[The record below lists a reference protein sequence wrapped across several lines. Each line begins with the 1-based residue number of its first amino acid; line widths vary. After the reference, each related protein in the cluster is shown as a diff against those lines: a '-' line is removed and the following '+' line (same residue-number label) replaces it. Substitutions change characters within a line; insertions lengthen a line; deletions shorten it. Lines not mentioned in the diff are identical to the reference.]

1 MYLHN
6 YQHLKNKE
14 TYLLIFLFLF
24 SLLVRIPAILIFGD
38 MYLENEWYILVNH
51 LYNYGKFS
59 LINFGDFFMPNLF
72 MPPLYAFYLYCFKF
86 FNFSTELY
94 IQAVLISQIILS
106 SFSVVI
112 FYNLNKFFFSNKISI
127 LGTLIFSLFPL
138 HIYACTQVSSVILQV
153 FLITVFLYFFLK
165 ILKKNNLFNICFLSL
180 SSGLLI
186 LLRGE
191 FIALFVLSILYL
203 VLFLKLNIKSIL
215 IIILLTLFVVS
226 PYLVRNILVFDTI
239 TITKSIGR
247 NLWKGNNAQ
256 TDVEG
261 KSYLQRELAEKN
273 YNYISNLDL
282 NQKDLNL
289 VERLNQIPADKY
301 YDINVDKVFYN
312 EGIKNIKNEPIKYL
326 RLYVKKMLSFI
337 FIDLNS
343 LYPNYYHPLH
353 YLPVLFISITSII
366 GIILSKKNSYQINF
380 LILFF
385 IVNIAIVSVF
395 FILPRYKL
403 AILPLQIIFSNI
415 FFEYIKKNF
424 FKT

>member
-1 MYLHN
+1 MYLNN

-14 TYLLIFLFLF
+14 TYLLFFLFLF
-24 SLLVRIPAILIFGD
+24 SFLIRIPVIFIFGD
-38 MYLENEWYILVNH
+38 TRLDNEWGIIVNN
-51 LYNYGKFS
+51 LTDYGKFS
-59 LINFGDFFMPNLF
+59 LVNFGDFFVPSLF
-72 MPPLYAFYLYCFKF
+72 MPPLYAFYLYFFKIF
-86 FNFSTELY
+86 HFNNEIY
-94 IQAVLISQIILS
+94 IQVVLFSQIILS

-112 FYNLNKFFFSNKISI
+112 FYNINKLFFSNKICI

-138 HIYACTQVSSVILQV
+138 HIYACAQISSIILQT
-153 FLITVFLYFFLK
+153 FLTITFFYFFLK
-165 ILKKNNLFNICFLSL
+165 IVKKNNFFNICFLSL
-180 SSGLLI
+180 TSGLLI

-191 FIALFVLSILYL
+191 FIALFLLSILYL
-203 VLFLKLNIKSIL
+203 ALFIKINLKSIL
-215 IIILLTLFVVS
+215 IIILLTFVVIS
-226 PYLVRNILVFDTI
+226 PYLIRNIIVLDAI
-239 TITKSIGR
+239 TITKTIGF
-247 NLWKGNNAQ
+247 NLWKGNNLR

-261 KSYLQRELAEKN
+261 K
-273 YNYISNLDL
+273 NYISDSIFDLENLDL
-282 NQKDLNL
+282 R
-289 VERLNQIPADKY
+289 EQINKVLEDKY
-301 YDINVDKVFYN
+301 YEINLDKVFLS
-312 EGIKNIKNEPIKYL
+312 EGIKNINNDPIKYFG
-326 RLYVKKMLSFI
+326 LYLKKILSFL

-343 LYPNYYHPLH
+343 SNPYYYHPLH

-403 AILPLQIIFSNI
+403 AIIPLQIIFSNI

>member
-1 MYLHN
+1 MYLNN

-14 TYLLIFLFLF
+14 TYLLFFLFLF
-24 SLLVRIPAILIFGD
+24 SFLIRIPVIFIFGD
-38 MYLENEWYILVNH
+38 MRLDNEWGIIVNN
-51 LYNYGKFS
+51 LTDYGKFS
-59 LINFGDFFMPNLF
+59 LVNFGDFFVPSLF
-72 MPPLYAFYLYCFKF
+72 MPPLYAFYLYFFKIF
-86 FNFSTELY
+86 HFNNEIY
-94 IQAVLISQIILS
+94 IQVVLFSQIILS

-112 FYNLNKFFFSNKISI
+112 FYNINKLFFSNKICI

-138 HIYACTQVSSVILQV
+138 HIYACAQISSIILQS
-153 FLITVFLYFFLK
+153 FLTITFFYFFLK
-165 ILKKNNLFNICFLSL
+165 IVKKNNFYNICFLSL
-180 SSGLLI
+180 TSGLLI

-191 FIALFVLSILYL
+191 FIALFLLSILYL
-203 VLFLKLNIKSIL
+203 ALFIKINLKSIL
-215 IIILLTLFVVS
+215 IIILLTFVVVA
-226 PYLVRNILVFDTI
+226 PYLMRNIIVFDTI
-239 TITKSIGR
+239 TITKSIGY
-247 NLWKGNNAQ
+247 NLWKGNNPQ

-261 KSYLQRELAEKN
+261 K
-273 YNYISNLDL
+273 NYIYDSIFDQEDLDL
-282 NQKDLNL
+282 R
-289 VERLNQIPADKY
+289 EQINKVPEDKY
-301 YDINVDKVFYN
+301 YEINLDKVFLS
-312 EGIKNIKNEPIKYL
+312 EGIKNINNDPIKYFG
-326 RLYVKKMLSFI
+326 LYLKKILSFL

-343 LYPNYYHPLH
+343 SNPYYYHPLH

-403 AILPLQIIFSNI
+403 AIIPLQIIFSNI

>member
-1 MYLHN
+1 MYLNN

-14 TYLLIFLFLF
+14 TYLLFFLFLF
-24 SLLVRIPAILIFGD
+24 SFLIRIPVIFIFGD
-38 MYLENEWYILVNH
+38 TRLDNEWGIIVNN
-51 LYNYGKFS
+51 LTDYGKFS
-59 LINFGDFFMPNLF
+59 LVNFGDFFVPSLF
-72 MPPLYAFYLYCFKF
+72 MPPLYAFYLYFFKIF
-86 FNFSTELY
+86 HFNNEIY
-94 IQAVLISQIILS
+94 IQVVLFSQIILS

-112 FYNLNKFFFSNKISI
+112 FYNINKLFFSNKICI

-138 HIYACTQVSSVILQV
+138 HIYACAQISSIILQT
-153 FLITVFLYFFLK
+153 FLTITFFYFFLK
-165 ILKKNNLFNICFLSL
+165 IVKKNNFFNVCFLSL
-180 SSGLLI
+180 ASGLLI

-191 FIALFVLSILYL
+191 FIALFLLSILYL
-203 VLFLKLNIKSIL
+203 ALFIKINLKSIL
-215 IIILLTLFVVS
+215 IIILLTFVVVA
-226 PYLVRNILVFDTI
+226 PYLMRNIIVFDTI
-239 TITKSIGR
+239 TITKSIGF
-247 NLWKGNNAQ
+247 NLWKGNNPQ

-261 KSYLQRELAEKN
+261 K
-273 YNYISNLDL
+273 NYIYDSIFDQEDLDL
-282 NQKDLNL
+282 R
-289 VERLNQIPADKY
+289 EQINKVPEDKY
-301 YDINVDKVFYN
+301 YEINLDKVFLR
-312 EGIKNIKNEPIKYL
+312 EGIKNINNDPIKYFG
-326 RLYVKKMLSFI
+326 LYLKKILSFL

-343 LYPNYYHPLH
+343 SNPYYYHPLH

-403 AILPLQIIFSNI
+403 AIIPLQIIFSNI

>member
-1 MYLHN
+1 MYLNN

-14 TYLLIFLFLF
+14 TYLLFFLFLF
-24 SLLVRIPAILIFGD
+24 SFLIRIPVIFIFGD
-38 MYLENEWYILVNH
+38 TRLDNEWGIIVNN
-51 LYNYGKFS
+51 LTDYGKLS
-59 LINFGDFFMPNLF
+59 LVNFGDFFVPNLF
-72 MPPLYAFYLYCFKF
+72 MPPLYVFYLYFFKV
-86 FNFSTELY
+86 FNFGNELY
-94 IQAVLISQIILS
+94 IQVVLFSQIILS

-112 FYNLNKFFFSNKISI
+112 FYNINKLFFSNKICI

-138 HIYACTQVSSVILQV
+138 HIYACAQISSIILQS
-153 FLITVFLYFFLK
+153 FLMITFFYFFLK
-165 ILKKNNLFNICFLSL
+165 TMKKNNFYNICFLSL
-180 SSGLLI
+180 ASGLLI

-191 FIALFVLSILYL
+191 FIALFLLSILYL
-203 VLFLKLNIKSIL
+203 ALFIKINLKSIL
-215 IIILLTLFVVS
+215 IIILLTFVVIS
-226 PYLVRNILVFDTI
+226 PYLMRNIIVLDTI
-239 TITKSIGR
+239 TITKSIGF
-247 NLWKGNNAQ
+247 NLWKGNNPQ

-261 KSYLQRELAEKN
+261 K
-273 YNYISNLDL
+273 NYIYDSIFDL
-282 NQKDLNL
+282 NNLNL
-289 VERLNQIPADKY
+289 REQINKVPKDKY
-301 YDINVDKVFYN
+301 YEINVDKVFLS
-312 EGIKNIKNEPIKYL
+312 EGIKNIKNDPIKYFG
-326 RLYVKKMLSFI
+326 LYLKKILSFL

-343 LYPNYYHPLH
+343 SNPYYYHPLH

-403 AILPLQIIFSNI
+403 AIIPLQIIFSNI

>member
-1 MYLHN
+1 MYLNN

-14 TYLLIFLFLF
+14 TYLLFFLFLF
-24 SLLVRIPAILIFGD
+24 SFLIRIPVIFIFGD
-38 MYLENEWYILVNH
+38 TRLDNEWGIIVNN
-51 LYNYGKFS
+51 LTDYGKFS
-59 LINFGDFFMPNLF
+59 LVNFGDFFVPSLF
-72 MPPLYAFYLYCFKF
+72 MPPLYAFYLYFFKIF
-86 FNFSTELY
+86 HFSNEIY
-94 IQAVLISQIILS
+94 IQVVLFSQIILS

-112 FYNLNKFFFSNKISI
+112 FYNINKLFFSNKICI

-138 HIYACTQVSSVILQV
+138 HIYACAQISSIILQS
-153 FLITVFLYFFLK
+153 FLMITFFYFFLK
-165 ILKKNNLFNICFLSL
+165 TMKENNFYNICFLSL
-180 SSGLLI
+180 ASGLLI

-191 FIALFVLSILYL
+191 FIALFLLSILYL
-203 VLFLKLNIKSIL
+203 TLFIKINLKSIL
-215 IIILLTLFVVS
+215 IIILLTFVVIS
-226 PYLVRNILVFDTI
+226 PYLMRNIIVLDTI
-239 TITKSIGR
+239 TITKSIGF
-247 NLWKGNNAQ
+247 NLWKGNNPQ

-261 KSYLQRELAEKN
+261 K
-273 YNYISNLDL
+273 NYIYGSIFDQEDLDL
-282 NQKDLNL
+282 R
-289 VERLNQIPADKY
+289 EQINKVPEDKY
-301 YDINVDKVFYN
+301 YEINLDKVFLS
-312 EGIKNIKNEPIKYL
+312 EGIKNINNDPIKYFG
-326 RLYVKKMLSFI
+326 LYLKKILSFL

-343 LYPNYYHPLH
+343 SNPYYYHPLH

-403 AILPLQIIFSNI
+403 VIIPLQIIFSNI

>member
-1 MYLHN
+1 MFLNH

-14 TYLLIFLFLF
+14 IYLLFFLFLF
-24 SLLVRIPAILIFGD
+24 SFLIRIPGIYIFGD
-38 MYLENEWYILVNH
+38 TRLDNEWGIIVNN
-51 LYNYGKFS
+51 LTDYGKFS
-59 LINFGDFFMPNLF
+59 LVNFGDFFVPNLF
-72 MPPLYAFYLYCFKF
+72 MPPLYAFYLYFFKIF
-86 FNFSTELY
+86 HFNNEIY
-94 IQAVLISQIILS
+94 IQVVLFSQIILS

-112 FYNLNKFFFSNKISI
+112 FYNINKLFFSNKICI

-138 HIYACTQVSSVILQV
+138 HIYACAQISSIILQS
-153 FLITVFLYFFLK
+153 FLMITFFYFFLK
-165 ILKKNNLFNICFLSL
+165 TMKKNNFYNIFFLSL
-180 SSGLLI
+180 ASGLLI

-191 FIALFVLSILYL
+191 FIAFFLLSILYL
-203 VLFLKLNIKSIL
+203 ALFIKINLKSIL
-215 IIILLTLFVVS
+215 IIILLTFVVIS
-226 PYLVRNILVFDTI
+226 PYLMRNIIVLDTI
-239 TITKSIGR
+239 TITKSIGF
-247 NLWKGNNAQ
+247 NLWKGNNPQ

-261 KSYLQRELAEKN
+261 K
-273 YNYISNLDL
+273 NYIYDSIFDREDLDL
-282 NQKDLNL
+282 R
-289 VERLNQIPADKY
+289 EQINKVPEDKY
-301 YDINVDKVFYN
+301 YEINLDKVFLS
-312 EGIKNIKNEPIKYL
+312 EGIKNINNDPIKYFG
-326 RLYVKKMLSFI
+326 LYLKKILSFL

-343 LYPNYYHPLH
+343 SNPYYYHPLH

-403 AILPLQIIFSNI
+403 AIIPLQIIFSNI

>member
-1 MYLHN
+1 MYLNN

-14 TYLLIFLFLF
+14 TYLLFFLFLF
-24 SLLVRIPAILIFGD
+24 SFLIRIPVIFIFGD
-38 MYLENEWYILVNH
+38 TRLDNEWGIIVNN
-51 LYNYGKFS
+51 LTDYGKFS
-59 LINFGDFFMPNLF
+59 LVNFGDFFVPSLF
-72 MPPLYAFYLYCFKF
+72 MPPLYAFYLYFFKIF
-86 FNFSTELY
+86 HFNNEIY
-94 IQAVLISQIILS
+94 IQVVLFSQIILS

-112 FYNLNKFFFSNKISI
+112 FYNINKLFFSNKICI

-138 HIYACTQVSSVILQV
+138 HIYACAQISSIILQS
-153 FLITVFLYFFLK
+153 FLMITFFYFFLK
-165 ILKKNNLFNICFLSL
+165 TMKKNNFYNICFLSL
-180 SSGLLI
+180 ASGLLI

-191 FIALFVLSILYL
+191 FIALFLLSILYL
-203 VLFLKLNIKSIL
+203 ALFIKINLKSIL
-215 IIILLTLFVVS
+215 IIILLTFVVIS
-226 PYLVRNILVFDTI
+226 PYLMRNIIVLDTI
-239 TITKSIGR
+239 TITKSIGF
-247 NLWKGNNAQ
+247 NLWKGNNQQ

-261 KSYLQRELAEKN
+261 K
-273 YNYISNLDL
+273 NYIYGSIFDQEDLDL
-282 NQKDLNL
+282 R
-289 VERLNQIPADKY
+289 EQINKVPEDKY
-301 YDINVDKVFYN
+301 YEINLDKVFLSQ
-312 EGIKNIKNEPIKYL
+312 GIKNINNDPIKYFG
-326 RLYVKKMLSFI
+326 LYLKKILSFL

-343 LYPNYYHPLH
+343 SNPYYYHPLH

-403 AILPLQIIFSNI
+403 AIIPLQIIFSNI

>member
-6 YQHLKNKE
+6 YQHSKYKE

-24 SLLVRIPAILIFGD
+24 SFLIRIPVIFIFGD
-38 MYLENEWYILVNH
+38 TRLDNEWGIIVNN
-51 LYNYGKFS
+51 LTDYGKFS
-59 LINFGDFFMPNLF
+59 LVNFGDFFVPSLF
-72 MPPLYAFYLYCFKF
+72 MPPLYAFYLYFFKIF
-86 FNFSTELY
+86 HFNNEIY
-94 IQAVLISQIILS
+94 IQVVLFSQIILS

-112 FYNLNKFFFSNKISI
+112 FYNINKLFFSNKICI

-138 HIYACTQVSSVILQV
+138 HIYACAQISSIILQS
-153 FLITVFLYFFLK
+153 FLMITFFYFFLK
-165 ILKKNNLFNICFLSL
+165 TMKKNNLYNICFLSL
-180 SSGLLI
+180 ASGLLI

-191 FIALFVLSILYL
+191 FIALFLLSILYL
-203 VLFLKLNIKSIL
+203 ALFIKINLKSIL
-215 IIILLTLFVVS
+215 IIILLTFVVIS
-226 PYLVRNILVFDTI
+226 PYLMRNIIVLDTI
-239 TITKSIGR
+239 TITKSIGF
-247 NLWKGNNAQ
+247 NLWKGNNQQ

-261 KSYLQRELAEKN
+261 K
-273 YNYISNLDL
+273 NYIYGSIFDQEDLDL
-282 NQKDLNL
+282 R
-289 VERLNQIPADKY
+289 EQINKVPEDKY
-301 YDINVDKVFYN
+301 YEINLDKVFLS
-312 EGIKNIKNEPIKYL
+312 EGIKNINNDPIKYFV
-326 RLYVKKMLSFI
+326 LYLKKILSFL

-343 LYPNYYHPLH
+343 SNPYYYHPLH

-385 IVNIAIVSVF
+385 IVNVAIVSVF

-403 AILPLQIIFSNI
+403 AIIPLQIIFSNI

>member
-14 TYLLIFLFLF
+14 TYLLFFLFLF
-24 SLLVRIPAILIFGD
+24 SFLIRIPVIFIFGD
-38 MYLENEWYILVNH
+38 TRLDNEWGIIVNN
-51 LYNYGKFS
+51 LTDYGKFS
-59 LINFGDFFMPNLF
+59 LVNFGDFFVPSLF
-72 MPPLYAFYLYCFKF
+72 MPPLYAFYLYFFKIF
-86 FNFSTELY
+86 HFNNEIY
-94 IQAVLISQIILS
+94 IQVVLFSQIILS

-112 FYNLNKFFFSNKISI
+112 FYNINKLFFSNKICI

-138 HIYACTQVSSVILQV
+138 HIYACAQISSIILQS
-153 FLITVFLYFFLK
+153 FLMITFFYFFLK
-165 ILKKNNLFNICFLSL
+165 TMKKNNFYNICFLSL
-180 SSGLLI
+180 ASGLLI

-191 FIALFVLSILYL
+191 FIALFLLSILYL
-203 VLFLKLNIKSIL
+203 ALFIKVNLKSIL
-215 IIILLTLFVVS
+215 IIILLTFVVIS
-226 PYLVRNILVFDTI
+226 PYLMRNIIVLDTI
-239 TITKSIGR
+239 TITKSIGF
-247 NLWKGNNAQ
+247 NLWKGNNPQ

-261 KSYLQRELAEKN
+261 K
-273 YNYISNLDL
+273 NYIYGSIFDREDLDL
-282 NQKDLNL
+282 R
-289 VERLNQIPADKY
+289 EQINKVPEDKY
-301 YDINVDKVFYN
+301 YEINLDKVFLS
-312 EGIKNIKNEPIKYL
+312 EGIKNINNDPIKYFG
-326 RLYVKKMLSFI
+326 LYLKKILSFL

-343 LYPNYYHPLH
+343 SNPYYYHPLH

-403 AILPLQIIFSNI
+403 AIIPLQIIFSNI

>member
-24 SLLVRIPAILIFGD
+24 SFLIRIPGIFIFGD
-38 MYLENEWYILVNH
+38 TRLDNEWGIIVNN
-51 LYNYGKFS
+51 LTDYGKLS
-59 LINFGDFFMPNLF
+59 LRNFDDFFVPSLL
-72 MPPLYAFYLYCFKF
+72 MPPLYVFYLYFFKV
-86 FNFSTELY
+86 FNFGNELY
-94 IQAVLISQIILS
+94 IQVVLFSQIILS

-112 FYNLNKFFFSNKISI
+112 FYNINKLFFSNKICI

-138 HIYACTQVSSVILQV
+138 HIYACAQISSIILQT
-153 FLITVFLYFFLK
+153 FLIITFFYFFFK
-165 ILKKNNLFNICFLSL
+165 IVKKNNFFNICFLSL
-180 SSGLLI
+180 TSGLLI

-191 FIALFVLSILYL
+191 FIALFLLSIVYL
-203 VLFLKLNIKSIL
+203 ALFIKINLKSIL
-215 IIILLTLFVVS
+215 IIILLTFVVIS
-226 PYLVRNILVFDTI
+226 PYLMRNIIVLDTI
-239 TITKSIGR
+239 TITKSIGF
-247 NLWKGNNAQ
+247 NLWKGNNPQ

-261 KSYLQRELAEKN
+261 K
-273 YNYISNLDL
+273 NYIYDSIFDQGDLDL
-282 NQKDLNL
+282 R
-289 VERLNQIPADKY
+289 EQINKVPEDKY
-301 YDINVDKVFYN
+301 YEINLDKVFLS
-312 EGIKNIKNEPIKYL
+312 EGIKNINNDPIKYFG
-326 RLYVKKMLSFI
+326 LYLKKILSFL

-343 LYPNYYHPLH
+343 SNPYYYHPLH

-403 AILPLQIIFSNI
+403 AIIPLQIIFSNI

>member
-1 MYLHN
+1 MYLNN

-14 TYLLIFLFLF
+14 TYLLIFIFLF
-24 SLLVRIPAILIFGD
+24 SFLIRIPVIFIFGD
-38 MYLENEWYILVNH
+38 TRLDNEWGIIVNN
-51 LYNYGKFS
+51 LTDYGKFS
-59 LINFGDFFMPNLF
+59 LVNFGDFFVPSLF
-72 MPPLYAFYLYCFKF
+72 MPPLYAFYLYFFKIF
-86 FNFSTELY
+86 HFNNEIY
-94 IQAVLISQIILS
+94 IQVVLFSQIILS

-112 FYNLNKFFFSNKISI
+112 FYNINKLFFSNKICI

-138 HIYACTQVSSVILQV
+138 HIYACAQISSIILQS
-153 FLITVFLYFFLK
+153 FLMITFFYFFLK
-165 ILKKNNLFNICFLSL
+165 TMKKNNFYNICFLSL
-180 SSGLLI
+180 ASGLLI

-191 FIALFVLSILYL
+191 FIALFLLSILYL
-203 VLFLKLNIKSIL
+203 ALFIKINLKSIL
-215 IIILLTLFVVS
+215 IIILLTFVVIS
-226 PYLVRNILVFDTI
+226 PYLMRNIIVLDTI
-239 TITKSIGR
+239 TITKSIGF
-247 NLWKGNNAQ
+247 NLWKGNNQQ

-261 KSYLQRELAEKN
+261 K
-273 YNYISNLDL
+273 NYIYDSIFDQEDLDL
-282 NQKDLNL
+282 R
-289 VERLNQIPADKY
+289 EQINKVPEDKY
-301 YDINVDKVFYN
+301 YEINLDKVFLS
-312 EGIKNIKNEPIKYL
+312 EGIKNINNDPIKYFG
-326 RLYVKKMLSFI
+326 LYLKKILSFL

-343 LYPNYYHPLH
+343 SNPYYYHPLH

-403 AILPLQIIFSNI
+403 AIIPLQIIFSNI

>member
-1 MYLHN
+1 MYLTN

-14 TYLLIFLFLF
+14 TYLLFFLFLF
-24 SLLVRIPAILIFGD
+24 SFLIRIPVIFIFGD
-38 MYLENEWYILVNH
+38 TRLDNEWGIIVNN
-51 LYNYGKFS
+51 LTDYGKFS
-59 LINFGDFFMPNLF
+59 LVNFGDFFVPSLF
-72 MPPLYAFYLYCFKF
+72 MPPLYAFYLYFFKIF
-86 FNFSTELY
+86 HFNNEIY
-94 IQAVLISQIILS
+94 IQVVLFSQIILS

-112 FYNLNKFFFSNKISI
+112 FYNINKIFFSNKICI

-138 HIYACTQVSSVILQV
+138 HIYACSQISSIILQS
-153 FLITVFLYFFLK
+153 FLMITFFYFFLK
-165 ILKKNNLFNICFLSL
+165 TMKKNNFYNICFLSL
-180 SSGLLI
+180 ASGLLI

-191 FIALFVLSILYL
+191 FIALFLLSILYL
-203 VLFLKLNIKSIL
+203 ALFIKINLKSIL
-215 IIILLTLFVVS
+215 IIILLTFVVIS
-226 PYLVRNILVFDTI
+226 PYLMRNIIVLDTI
-239 TITKSIGR
+239 TITKSIGF
-247 NLWKGNNAQ
+247 NLWKGNNQQ

-261 KSYLQRELAEKN
+261 K
-273 YNYISNLDL
+273 NYIYGSIFDQEDLDL
-282 NQKDLNL
+282 R
-289 VERLNQIPADKY
+289 EQINKVPEDKY
-301 YDINVDKVFYN
+301 YEINLDKVFLR
-312 EGIKNIKNEPIKYL
+312 EGIKNINNDPIKYFV
-326 RLYVKKMLSFI
+326 LYLKKILSFL

-343 LYPNYYHPLH
+343 SNPYYYHPLH

-403 AILPLQIIFSNI
+403 AIIPLQIIFSNI

>member
-1 MYLHN
+1 MYLTN

-14 TYLLIFLFLF
+14 TYLLFFLFLF
-24 SLLVRIPAILIFGD
+24 SFLIRIPVIFIFGD
-38 MYLENEWYILVNH
+38 TRLDNEWGIIVNN
-51 LYNYGKFS
+51 LTDYGKFS
-59 LINFGDFFMPNLF
+59 LVNFGDFFVPSLF
-72 MPPLYAFYLYCFKF
+72 MPPLYAFYLYFFKIF
-86 FNFSTELY
+86 HFNNEIY
-94 IQAVLISQIILS
+94 IQVVLFSQIILS

-112 FYNLNKFFFSNKISI
+112 FYNINKLFFSNKICI

-138 HIYACTQVSSVILQV
+138 HIYACAQISSIILQS
-153 FLITVFLYFFLK
+153 FLMITFFYFFLK
-165 ILKKNNLFNICFLSL
+165 IMKKNNFYNICFLSL
-180 SSGLLI
+180 ASGLLI

-191 FIALFVLSILYL
+191 FIALFLLSILYL
-203 VLFLKLNIKSIL
+203 ALFIKINLKSIL
-215 IIILLTLFVVS
+215 IIILLTFVVIS
-226 PYLVRNILVFDTI
+226 PYLMRNIIVLDTI
-239 TITKSIGR
+239 TITKSIGF
-247 NLWKGNNAQ
+247 NLWKGNNPQ

-261 KSYLQRELAEKN
+261 K
-273 YNYISNLDL
+273 NYIYGSIFDQEDLDL
-282 NQKDLNL
+282 R
-289 VERLNQIPADKY
+289 EQINKVPEDKY
-301 YDINVDKVFYN
+301 YEINLDKVFLS
-312 EGIKNIKNEPIKYL
+312 EGIKNINNDPIKYFG
-326 RLYVKKMLSFI
+326 LYLKKILSFL

-343 LYPNYYHPLH
+343 SNPYYYHPLH

-403 AILPLQIIFSNI
+403 AIIPLQIIFSNI

>member
-1 MYLHN
+1 MYLNN

-24 SLLVRIPAILIFGD
+24 SFLIRIPGIFIFGD
-38 MYLENEWYILVNH
+38 TRLDNEWGIIVNN
-51 LYNYGKFS
+51 LTDYGKFS
-59 LINFGDFFMPNLF
+59 LVNFGDFFVPSLF
-72 MPPLYAFYLYCFKF
+72 MPPLYAFYLYFFKIF
-86 FNFSTELY
+86 HFNNEIY
-94 IQAVLISQIILS
+94 IQVVLFSQIILS

-112 FYNLNKFFFSNKISI
+112 FYNINKLFFSNKICI

-138 HIYACTQVSSVILQV
+138 HIYACAQISSIILQS
-153 FLITVFLYFFLK
+153 FLMITFFYFFLK
-165 ILKKNNLFNICFLSL
+165 IMKKNNFYNICFLSL
-180 SSGLLI
+180 ASGLLI

-191 FIALFVLSILYL
+191 FIALFLLSILYL
-203 VLFLKLNIKSIL
+203 ALFIKINLKSIL
-215 IIILLTLFVVS
+215 IIILLTFVVIS
-226 PYLVRNILVFDTI
+226 PYLMRNIIVLDTI
-239 TITKSIGR
+239 TITKSIGF
-247 NLWKGNNAQ
+247 NLWKGNNQQ

-261 KSYLQRELAEKN
+261 K
-273 YNYISNLDL
+273 NYIYGSIFDQEDLDL
-282 NQKDLNL
+282 R
-289 VERLNQIPADKY
+289 EQINKVPEDKY
-301 YDINVDKVFYN
+301 YEINLDKVFLS
-312 EGIKNIKNEPIKYL
+312 EGIKNINNDPIKYFG
-326 RLYVKKMLSFI
+326 LYLKKILSFL

-343 LYPNYYHPLH
+343 SNPYYYHPLH

-403 AILPLQIIFSNI
+403 AIIPLQIIFSNI

>member
-1 MYLHN
+1 MYLNN

-14 TYLLIFLFLF
+14 TYLLFFFFLF
-24 SLLVRIPAILIFGD
+24 SFLIRIPVIFIFGD
-38 MYLENEWYILVNH
+38 TRLDNEWGIIVNN
-51 LYNYGKFS
+51 LTDYGKFS
-59 LINFGDFFMPNLF
+59 LVNFGDFFVPSLF
-72 MPPLYAFYLYCFKF
+72 MPPLYAFYLYFFKIF
-86 FNFSTELY
+86 HFNNEIY
-94 IQAVLISQIILS
+94 IQVVLFSQIILS

-112 FYNLNKFFFSNKISI
+112 FYNINKLFFSNKICI

-138 HIYACTQVSSVILQV
+138 HIYACSQISSIILQS
-153 FLITVFLYFFLK
+153 FLMITFFYFFLK
-165 ILKKNNLFNICFLSL
+165 TMKKNNFYNICFLSL
-180 SSGLLI
+180 ASGLLI

-191 FIALFVLSILYL
+191 FIALFLLSILYL
-203 VLFLKLNIKSIL
+203 ALFIKINLKSIL
-215 IIILLTLFVVS
+215 IIILLTFVVIS
-226 PYLVRNILVFDTI
+226 PYLMRNIIVLDTI
-239 TITKSIGR
+239 TITKSIGF
-247 NLWKGNNAQ
+247 NLWKGNNQQ

-261 KSYLQRELAEKN
+261 K
-273 YNYISNLDL
+273 NYIYGSIFDQEDLDL
-282 NQKDLNL
+282 R
-289 VERLNQIPADKY
+289 EQINKVQEDKY
-301 YDINVDKVFYN
+301 YEINLDKVFLS
-312 EGIKNIKNEPIKYL
+312 EGIKNINNDPIKYFG
-326 RLYVKKMLSFI
+326 LYLKKILSFL

-343 LYPNYYHPLH
+343 SNPYYYHPLH

-403 AILPLQIIFSNI
+403 AIIPLQIIFSNI

>member
-1 MYLHN
+1 MYLNN

-14 TYLLIFLFLF
+14 TYLLFFLFLF
-24 SLLVRIPAILIFGD
+24 SFLIRIPVIFIFGD
-38 MYLENEWYILVNH
+38 TRLDNEWGIIVNN
-51 LYNYGKFS
+51 LTDYGKFS
-59 LINFGDFFMPNLF
+59 LVNFGDFFAPSLF
-72 MPPLYAFYLYCFKF
+72 MPPLYAFYLYFFKIF
-86 FNFSTELY
+86 HFNNEIY
-94 IQAVLISQIILS
+94 IQVVLFSQIILS

-112 FYNLNKFFFSNKISI
+112 FYNINKLFFSNKICI

-138 HIYACTQVSSVILQV
+138 HIYACAQISSIILQT
-153 FLITVFLYFFLK
+153 FLTITFFYFFLK
-165 ILKKNNLFNICFLSL
+165 IMKKNNFYNICFLSL
-180 SSGLLI
+180 ASGLLI

-191 FIALFVLSILYL
+191 FIALFLLSILYL
-203 VLFLKLNIKSIL
+203 ALFIKINLKSIL
-215 IIILLTLFVVS
+215 IIILLTFVVIS
-226 PYLVRNILVFDTI
+226 PYLMRNIIVLDTI
-239 TITKSIGR
+239 TITKSIGF
-247 NLWKGNNAQ
+247 NLWKGNNPQ

-261 KSYLQRELAEKN
+261 K
-273 YNYISNLDL
+273 NYIYGSIFDQEDLDL
-282 NQKDLNL
+282 R
-289 VERLNQIPADKY
+289 EQINKVPEDKY
-301 YDINVDKVFYN
+301 YEINLDKVFLS
-312 EGIKNIKNEPIKYL
+312 EGIKNINNDPIKYFG
-326 RLYVKKMLSFI
+326 LYLKKILSFL

-343 LYPNYYHPLH
+343 SNPYYYHPLH

-403 AILPLQIIFSNI
+403 AIIPLQIIFSNI